1 MQQHTRRTDRM
12 PKPAN
17 KNDFLSGDLC
27 RLFAK
32 AKMPTNPALATELL
46 RLTKD
51 TKANAG
57 DFAGL
62 IRTDPALATRLLK
75 TANSVQFAQRTPVT
89 TIERA
94 VSVLGLYRVKTAAL
108 SFQLVSHLDRLGGV
122 PFDMKAFWQH
132 SVLRACLAR
141 SIAQTAVPQRQE
153 EAFLVGLLE
162 DCGVLLLVQVL
173 GASYATLCRSSL
185 SPAGF
190 YAVERDSFP
199 YTHLDAISVMAS
211 EWKLPPIIALPV
223 ARHHDRVQPM
233 DDGSEVDQLSAI
245 AYFVGGLRFAS
256 DLAALPEDEALR
268 EFGAAS
274 LRLDDAAWT
283 LAQQRAAE
291 EYGRVSVLFGSV
303 LPQEI
308 DVGDLLSEANR
319 QLAAAARDTEQ
330 RVFNVEAER
339 VAIQQN
345 QRQLQ

>member
-94 VSVLGLYRVKTAAL
+94 VTVLGIKRVKTSAL
-108 SFQLVSHLDRLGGV
+108 SFQLVDHVDRLGGA

-132 SVLRACLAR
+132 SVLRACLAH
-141 SIAQTAVPQRQE
+141 SIAQDVVPHRQE

-162 DCGVLLLVQVL
+162 ECGVLFLVQIL
-173 GASYATLCRSSL
+173 GASYAGCCRSGV
-185 SPAGF
+185 SPLA
-190 YAVERDSFP
+190 YYEVE
-199 YTHLDAISVMAS
+199 H
-211 EWKLPPIIALPV
+211 
-223 ARHHDRVQPM
+223 
-233 DDGSEVDQLSAI
+233 
-245 AYFVGGLRFAS
+245 
-256 DLAALPEDEALR
+256 
-268 EFGAAS
+268 
-274 LRLDDAAWT
+274 
-283 LAQQRAAE
+283 
-291 EYGRVSVLFGSV
+291 
-303 LPQEI
+303 
-308 DVGDLLSEANR
+308 
-319 QLAAAARDTEQ
+319 
-330 RVFNVEAER
+330 
-339 VAIQQN
+339 
-345 QRQLQ
+345 